1 MWKENTLIQ
10 RLRIRFPIIQA
21 PMAGVSM
28 PQLVAAV
35 SNAGGLGSLGAAYLS
50 PLEIKEAIDEIRSLT
65 DQPFAVNL
73 FARENIEKDE
83 TLIQKADQHLNKYRT
98 MLGIPSVP
106 STARLPE
113 LESQIEAICREK
125 VPIFSYTF
133 GILDEQIMAQI
144 KRQDT
149 FVIGTATTLDEA
161 LLLQKSGVDAIVAQ
175 GYEAGGHRGAFDKS
189 RSDPCLGTFAL
200 LSQIVQ
206 ACKLPVIAA
215 GGIMNGKGIAA
226 AMALGARAAQLGTA
240 FLATPESQAS
250 ATYKQALLQLK
261 TRRTIVTSLLT
272 GKPARMIENEFTRQM
287 QNDLPQIAP
296 FPYQHYLTKGIRTVA
311 DKQNLFEWLSLY
323 AGQGFPLA
331 SNRPTAE
338 IIPLLVQQTI
348 QAIENLHEK
357 I

>member
-1 MWKENTLIQ
+1 MWKENALIQ

-73 FARENIEKDE
+73 FAREHIENNE
-83 TLIQKADQHLNKYRT
+83 TQIQKADHHLNKYRT

-106 STARLPE
+106 STAHLPK
-113 LESQIEAICREK
+113 LESQIEVICQEK
-125 VPIFSYTF
+125 VPIFSFTF
-133 GILDEQIMAQI
+133 GILDEQIMARI

-161 LLLQKSGVDAIVAQ
+161 LLLQKSGVDAVVAQ
-175 GYEAGGHRGAFDKS
+175 GYEAGGHRGAFD
-189 RSDPCLGTFAL
+189 RTRPDPCLGTLAML
-200 LSQIVQ
+200 PQIVH
-206 ACKLPVIAA
+206 ACKIPVIAA
-215 GGIMNGKGIAA
+215 GGIMTGKGIAA

-240 FLATPESQAS
+240 FLATPESHAS
-250 ATYKQALLQLK
+250 ATYKRALLQLK
-261 TRRTIVTSLLT
+261 NRRTIVTSLLT

-287 QNDLPQIAP
+287 QNDSPQIAP
-296 FPYQHYLTKGIRTVA
+296 FPHQHFLTKDIRTVA
-311 DKQNLFEWLSLY
+311 DKQNQFEWLSLY

-348 QAIENLHEK
+348 LAIQNLHEK